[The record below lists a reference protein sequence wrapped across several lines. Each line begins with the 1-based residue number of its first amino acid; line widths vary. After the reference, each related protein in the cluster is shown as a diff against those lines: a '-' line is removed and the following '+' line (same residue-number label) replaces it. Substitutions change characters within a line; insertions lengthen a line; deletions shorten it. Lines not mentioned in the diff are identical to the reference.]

1 MPIIKPTSPALT
13 SRINL
18 LKSVSRV
25 PCACCGRETLLPSK
39 RQAACTSLE
48 KPLKSVLDR
57 LIPLLKNKQNILKA
71 LKKFAEAF
79 PNLSFDKIL
88 ENPACQNAINNS
100 LKQFYEHKTN
110 SKEKRDELAK
120 KLFTKIR
127 TNATL
132 DLRSASTIMK
142 RLESFKKYLTE
153 DNLQIFEQFEIYAQ
167 KYPRKSLSEIVHSD
181 EVYNFHKTR
190 QNLFLHQRNDK
201 FNFHIR
207 NISKIVKRPFKE
219 VSQQF
224 YEIIEKDPRLLHYD
238 NKTKIGKIKNAYKE
252 ILAQYNL
259 EERKEEK
266 VLTEIEKLPFER
278 PFVDNF
284 FIRAYEK
291 DYTDTT
297 VVDALIN
304 PQERSFEHII
314 PQISNGKDDV
324 ENGIIL
330 CRRCNSTRSSIPYSE
345 YLQYHPEMI
354 ENTQKQIDY
363 FARLILTGKLEA
375 DLMDWPIKVA
385 KTLVNYTDGVVNCD
399 ISAYRKKA
407 LRKIEKQLPE
417 LQKEKKE
424 IKAQQQALWQ
434 ELDALKIEAEKN
446 RLQRELYNNMINLLK
461 TMNL

>member
-100 LKQFYEHKTN
+100 IKQFYGHKTN
-110 SKEKRDELAK
+110 SKEKRDDLAK
-120 KLFTKIR
+120 KLFAKIR
-127 TNATL
+127 TNVTQ
-132 DLRSASTIMK
+132 DLRSASTVMK
-142 RLESFKKYLTE
+142 RLESFKKYLTR
-153 DNLQIFEQFEIYAQ
+153 Q
-167 KYPRKSLSEIVHSD
+167 K
-181 EVYNFHKTR
+181 
-190 QNLFLHQRNDK
+190 LFLQQKNDK

-207 NISKIVKRPFKE
+207 NISRIVKQPFKE

-224 YEIIEKDPRLLHYD
+224 YEIIEKDPLLLHYD
-238 NKTKIGKIKNAYKE
+238 NKTKIGKIKNAYK
-252 ILAQYNL
+252 
-259 EERKEEK
+259 
-266 VLTEIEKLPFER
+266 
-278 PFVDNF
+278 
-284 FIRAYEK
+284 EK

-314 PQISNGKDDV
+314 PQISNGKDNI